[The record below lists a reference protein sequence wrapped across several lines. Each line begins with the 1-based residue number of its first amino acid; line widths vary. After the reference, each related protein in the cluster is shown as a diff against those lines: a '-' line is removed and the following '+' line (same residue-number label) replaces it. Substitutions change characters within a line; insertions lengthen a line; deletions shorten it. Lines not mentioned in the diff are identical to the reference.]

1 MTKNTRKAISIL
13 TAMTLI
19 AAMSLT
25 FTGCGKSDDTN
36 DTNVTGIVTA
46 DQELESIGEG
56 ESQFTFMV
64 TDTEGN
70 THGYEVHTDETVVGK
85 ALLSLGLIDG
95 DDSEYGLYVKTVDG
109 ITLDYD
115 TDGKYWAFYIDDSY
129 ATSGVD
135 TTDIEPDSTYEF
147 RAE

>member
-36 DTNVTGIVTA
+36 VTDIVTA
-46 DQELESIGEG
+46 DQEFESIGEG

-85 ALLSLGLIDG
+85 ALLNLGLIDG

-135 TTDIEPDSTYEF
+135 ATDIEPDATYEF